1 MLFDIF
7 YADNESEQ
15 NTFRIGFGRVSD
27 EDIENGIKIIGRN
40 IKKLTAEYSTIN
52 E

>member
-1 MLFDIF
+1 MPGDIF